1 MKLQK
6 RNKMSNEN
14 LYLKLLSE
22 NTKIAIKATNTMI
35 SSLPIRGVSS
45 LPPPKENIETTFFS
59 GVISNIYGLPITW
72 LLARERLINNA
83 KVLNNGWKVD
93 WKEDYDSQAGRSYI
107 YANHYDRETNTFIIS
122 ETYAVWK
129 QSEDGL
135 IFKNRRLAQKF
146 IEENQEDLQI
156 YFSL

>member
-1 MKLQK
+1 
-6 RNKMSNEN
+6 MSNEN
-14 LYLKLLSE
+14 SYLKLLSE
-22 NTKIAIKATNTMI
+22 NTKIAIKANTMI

-45 LPPPKENIETTFFS
+45 LYAPEENTGTTFFS
-59 GVISNIYGLPITW
+59 GSISNIFGFPIAW
-72 LLARERLINNA
+72 LLARERLIHNA
-83 KVLNNGWKVD
+83 KVFNNGWKVD
-93 WKEDYDSQAGRSYI
+93 WKEDYDNQAGRSYI
-107 YANHYDRETNTFIIS
+107 YANHYNVETNTFTIS